1 MTRKWQRMQKPL
13 QWPHSPS
20 PVLDLKCRM
29 GADSLLIPAPVLPK
43 NSELEALI
51 SPWKSV
57 WSMKKNQNKG
67 ICCYMCCNHFTVEA
81 FNVCCSWNI
90 LTVTENIVNFKHF
103 PRIFWGSE
111 IRVGA
116 KILDLTRWWS
126 NRHLQ
131 SILLWC
137 WQGEEREIYH
147 NAEWQSAHQQSS
159 QREQPEQK
167 KLLWMRI
174 RKRDETETEKS
185 MNDMSH
191 TFAAFFIPF
200 AIRSSMTARNTRAP
214 L

>member
-1 MTRKWQRMQKPL
+1 MAKNAKTTSMATLTKPSLRLEVQDGGRFFADPCTSFTEKFRTRSS
-13 QWPHSPS
+13 HFS
-20 PVLDLKCRM
+20 
-29 GADSLLIPAPVLPK
+29 
-43 NSELEALI
+43 
-51 SPWKSV
+51 WKSV
-57 WSMKKNQNKG
+57 WSMKKNRNKG

>member
-20 PVLDLKCRM
+20 LVLDLKCRM

-90 LTVTENIVNFKHF
+90 LTVTENIVNFKHL

-116 KILDLTRWWS
+116 KLLIL
-126 NRHLQ
+126 
-131 SILLWC
+131 
-137 WQGEEREIYH
+137 
-147 NAEWQSAHQQSS
+147 
-159 QREQPEQK
+159 
-167 KLLWMRI
+167 RI
-174 RKRDETETEKS
+174 DEVTGICKAFYFGADREKS
-185 MNDMSH
+185 AKFITMQNGSQP
-191 TFAAFFIPF
+191 TSRAA
-200 AIRSSMTARNTRAP
+200 RENSLSRKSYYEWG
-214 L
+214 